1 MVQIRFLSDYA
12 DVFLDSECVESDV
25 FFISRR
31 ADKPS
36 GENAISTSICLLA
49 CFSICL
55 GNQHLP
61 YYYICKKNKRDK
73 ISYFFCKY
81 NSRGGTVCPK
91 LTICVCPELT
101 ICE

>member
-1 MVQIRFLSDYA
+1 MVQIKFLSDYA
-12 DVFLDSECVESDV
+12 NVFLDSEGVESDV

-36 GENAISTSICLLA
+36 EENAISTSICLLA

-61 YYYICKKNKRDK
+61 Y
-73 ISYFFCKY
+73 
-81 NSRGGTVCPK
+81 GGEREGADVQIIIVMLMLLPTSAP
-91 LTICVCPELT
+91 T
-101 ICE
+101 

>member
-1 MVQIRFLSDYA
+1 MVQIKFLSDYA
-12 DVFLDSECVESDV
+12 NVFLDSEGVESVV

-31 ADKPS
+31 VDKPS

-61 YYYICKKNKRDK
+61 Y
-73 ISYFFCKY
+73 
-81 NSRGGTVCPK
+81 GGEREGADVQIIIVMLMLLPTSAP
-91 LTICVCPELT
+91 T
-101 ICE
+101 

>member
-1 MVQIRFLSDYA
+1 MVQIKFLSDYA
-12 DVFLDSECVESDV
+12 NAFLDSEGVESVV

-61 YYYICKKNKRDK
+61 Y
-73 ISYFFCKY
+73 
-81 NSRGGTVCPK
+81 GGEREGADVQIIIVMLMLLPTSAP
-91 LTICVCPELT
+91 T
-101 ICE
+101 

>member
-1 MVQIRFLSDYA
+1 MVQIKILSDYA
-12 DVFLDSECVESDV
+12 NVFLDSEGVESVV

-61 YYYICKKNKRDK
+61 Y
-73 ISYFFCKY
+73 
-81 NSRGGTVCPK
+81 GGEREGADVQIIIVMLMLLPTSAP
-91 LTICVCPELT
+91 T
-101 ICE
+101 

>member
-1 MVQIRFLSDYA
+1 MVQIKFLSDYA

-36 GENAISTSICLLA
+36 GENAISKSICLLA
-49 CFSICL
+49 CFSICP

-61 YYYICKKNKRDK
+61 C
-73 ISYFFCKY
+73 
-81 NSRGGTVCPK
+81 GGEREEADVQIIIVMLMLLPTSAP
-91 LTICVCPELT
+91 T
-101 ICE
+101 

>member
-61 YYYICKKNKRDK
+61 Y
-73 ISYFFCKY
+73 
-81 NSRGGTVCPK
+81 GGEREGADVQIIIVMLMLLPTSAP
-91 LTICVCPELT
+91 T
-101 ICE
+101 

>member
-1 MVQIRFLSDYA
+1 MVQIKFLSDYA
-12 DVFLDSECVESDV
+12 NVFLDSEGVESVV

-61 YYYICKKNKRDK
+61 Y
-73 ISYFFCKY
+73 
-81 NSRGGTVCPK
+81 GGEREGADVQIIIVMLMLLPTSAP
-91 LTICVCPELT
+91 T
-101 ICE
+101 

>member
-1 MVQIRFLSDYA
+1 MVQIKFLSDYA
-12 DVFLDSECVESDV
+12 NVFLDSEGVESVV

-61 YYYICKKNKRDK
+61 Y
-73 ISYFFCKY
+73 
-81 NSRGGTVCPK
+81 GGEREGADVQIIIVMLMLLPTSAPN
-91 LTICVCPELT
+91 
-101 ICE
+101 

>member
-1 MVQIRFLSDYA
+1 MVQIKFLSDYA

-61 YYYICKKNKRDK
+61 Y
-73 ISYFFCKY
+73 
-81 NSRGGTVCPK
+81 GGEREGADVQIIIVMLMLLPTSAPN
-91 LTICVCPELT
+91 
-101 ICE
+101 

>member
-1 MVQIRFLSDYA
+1 MMQIKFLSDYA
-12 DVFLDSECVESDV
+12 NVFLDSEGVESVV

-61 YYYICKKNKRDK
+61 Y
-73 ISYFFCKY
+73 
-81 NSRGGTVCPK
+81 GGEREGADVQIIIVMLMLLPTSAP
-91 LTICVCPELT
+91 T
-101 ICE
+101 

>member
-1 MVQIRFLSDYA
+1 MMQIKFLSDYA
-12 DVFLDSECVESDV
+12 DVFLDSEGVESDV
-25 FFISRR
+25 FFYISRR

-61 YYYICKKNKRDK
+61 Y
-73 ISYFFCKY
+73 
-81 NSRGGTVCPK
+81 GGEREGADVQIIIVMMMLLPTSAP
-91 LTICVCPELT
+91 T
-101 ICE
+101 

>member
-1 MVQIRFLSDYA
+1 MVQIKFLSDYA

-61 YYYICKKNKRDK
+61 Y
-73 ISYFFCKY
+73 
-81 NSRGGTVCPK
+81 GGEREGADVQIIIVMLMLLPTSAP
-91 LTICVCPELT
+91 T
-101 ICE
+101 

>member
-1 MVQIRFLSDYA
+1 MVQIKFLSDYA

-61 YYYICKKNKRDK
+61 Y
-73 ISYFFCKY
+73 
-81 NSRGGTVCPK
+81 GGEREEADVQIIIVMLMLLPTSAP
-91 LTICVCPELT
+91 T
-101 ICE
+101 